1 MANETDILAVRLSA
15 LHEDVSEIKTALGK
29 LSDAITKL
37 ALVEQ
42 NQTMTAE
49 ALERAFKAIERIEY
63 RLDAIE
69 RAQPKN
75 TSTSIWVDR
84 GLVALAC
91 AGAMAI
97 ARGAGVL

>member
-1 MANETDILAVRLSA
+1 MSNETDVLAVRLSA

>member
-1 MANETDILAVRLSA
+1 MSNETDVLAVRLSA
-15 LHEDVSEIKTALGK
+15 LHEDVGEIKTALGK

>member
-1 MANETDILAVRLSA
+1 MSNETDVLAVRLSA

-42 NQTMTAE
+42 NQNMTAE

-63 RLDAIE
+63 RLDALE
-69 RAQPKN
+69 RAQPKH

>member
-1 MANETDILAVRLSA
+1 MSNETDVLAVRLSA
-15 LHEDVSEIKTALGK
+15 LHEDVGEIKTALGK

-42 NQTMTAE
+42 NQNMTAE

>member
-1 MANETDILAVRLSA
+1 MANETDVLAVRLSA
-15 LHEDVSEIKTALGK
+15 LHEDVGEIKTALGK

-42 NQTMTAE
+42 NQNMTAE

>member
-1 MANETDILAVRLSA
+1 MSNETDVLAVRLSA

-42 NQTMTAE
+42 NQNMTAE

-63 RLDAIE
+63 RLDALE

-75 TSTSIWVDR
+75 TITNIWVDR
-84 GLVALAC
+84 GIVALVC
-91 AGAMAI
+91 IGAMAI

>member
-1 MANETDILAVRLSA
+1 MANETDVLAVRLSA
-15 LHEDVSEIKTALGK
+15 LHEDVGEIKTALGK

-42 NQTMTAE
+42 NQNMAAE

-63 RLDAIE
+63 RLDALE
-69 RAQPKN
+69 HAQPKHN
-75 TSTSIWVDR
+75 ATSIWVDR
-84 GLVALAC
+84 AVVAMVSI
-91 AGAMAI
+91 GAMML

>member
-1 MANETDILAVRLSA
+1 MANETDVLAVRLSA

-42 NQTMTAE
+42 NQNMAAE

-63 RLDAIE
+63 RLDTLE
-69 RAQPKN
+69 RAQSKHN
-75 TSTSIWVDR
+75 VTSIWVDR
-84 GLVALAC
+84 GIVALVSI
-91 AGAMAI
+91 GAMML

>member
-1 MANETDILAVRLSA
+1 MANETDVLAVRLSA
-15 LHEDVSEIKTALGK
+15 LHEDVGEIKTALGK

>member
-1 MANETDILAVRLSA
+1 MSNETDVLAVRLSA

-63 RLDAIE
+63 RLDALE

>member
-1 MANETDILAVRLSA
+1 MSNETDVLAVRLSA
-15 LHEDVSEIKTALGK
+15 LHEDVGEIKTALGK

-63 RLDAIE
+63 RLDTLE

>member
-1 MANETDILAVRLSA
+1 MSNETDVLAVRLSA

-42 NQTMTAE
+42 NQNMTAE
-49 ALERAFKAIERIEY
+49 TLERAFKAIERIEY
-63 RLDAIE
+63 RLDALE
-69 RAQPKN
+69 RAQPKHN
-75 TSTSIWVDR
+75 STSIWVDR